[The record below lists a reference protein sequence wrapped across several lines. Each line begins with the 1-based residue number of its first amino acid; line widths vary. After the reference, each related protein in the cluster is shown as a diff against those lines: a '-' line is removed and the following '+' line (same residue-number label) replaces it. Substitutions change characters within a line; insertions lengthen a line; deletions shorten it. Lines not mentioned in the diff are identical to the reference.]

1 MEQTLDH
8 VSDEDLLTYYRL
20 AKKCTIRALATKI
33 YGMDLKFSYHIVRL
47 LSECEQILIEGDL
60 DLQRNREQLKSI
72 RRGEWSLEQI
82 EQFFQ
87 DKEKQLEELYVKS
100 ALPYKADEIK
110 LKTLLLDCLEMH
122 YGSLEKAIY
131 IAPNLE
137 ADLKAIAAIVNKY
150 N

>member
-1 MEQTLDH
+1 MLKHLTNEQL
-8 VSDEDLLTYYRL
+8 VEYYSLFRN
-20 AKKCTIRALATKI
+20 ANKRAIDTKI
-33 YGMDLKFSYHIVRL
+33 NGYSTKFMYHVVRL
-47 LSECEQILIEGDL
+47 LSECAQILVEGDIN
-60 DLQRNREQLKSI
+60 LQKNNEQLKSI

-100 ALPYKADEIK
+100 VLPYKADEAKI
-110 LKTLLLDCLEMH
+110 KTLLLECLEMH